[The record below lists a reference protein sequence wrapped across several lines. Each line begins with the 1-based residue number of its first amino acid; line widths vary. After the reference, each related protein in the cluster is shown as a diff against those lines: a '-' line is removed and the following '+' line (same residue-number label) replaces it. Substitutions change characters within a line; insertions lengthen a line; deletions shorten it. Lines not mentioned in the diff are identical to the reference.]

1 MYSNVRPYKILQKVK
16 ASDNSKKKA
25 SESSKEKA
33 SESSKEK
40 ASEHSKEKA
49 SEYSKKKASESSKEK
64 TNEEKKYY
72 NKHKKYED
80 INYYEDDRR
89 YRYNKHVNHYKTKN
103 NKSYTIDN
111 NYEKNNKQYT
121 KNGEKSN
128 NNVVLKKTGKDML
141 ISLLKKDQMCV
152 KKKKIVI
159 RNLPPT
165 LNENN
170 FFDSFSNNLK
180 DELDYYYY
188 VNGSIGKNSS
198 DDIIHSRI
206 YLSFKDYMKTEEFI
220 KTQDGKYFYD
230 TNGVKY
236 KANVTFAPNQTI
248 IHKNRIDNRNNTL
261 ESDPYFLKCCEEM
274 HNPIEPPKND
284 IDYHDIINV
293 VRENDD
299 IISPIIIDL
308 RKKLKNTKVK

>member
-16 ASDNSKKKA
+16 AN
-25 SESSKEKA
+25 ENNSKEKP
-33 SESSKEK
+33 
-40 ASEHSKEKA
+40 
-49 SEYSKKKASESSKEK
+49 
-64 TNEEKKYY
+64 NEEKKNYD
-72 NKHKKYED
+72 NHKK
-80 INYYEDDRR
+80 YEDDRR
-89 YRYNKHVNHYKTKN
+89 YKYNKHVNNYKTKN
-103 NKSYTIDN
+103 NKTYTINN
-111 NYEKNNKQYT
+111 NYEK
-121 KNGEKSN
+121 SS

-198 DDIIHSRI
+198 DDITHSRI

-230 TNGVKY
+230 TNGIKY

-248 IHKNRIDNRNNTL
+248 IHKNRTDNRNNTL
-261 ESDPYFLKCCEEM
+261 DTDPYFLKCCEEM
-274 HNPIEPPKND
+274 NNPVEPPKND

-299 IISPIIIDL
+299 IISPIVIDL
-308 RKKLKNTKVK
+308 RKKLKNSKVK